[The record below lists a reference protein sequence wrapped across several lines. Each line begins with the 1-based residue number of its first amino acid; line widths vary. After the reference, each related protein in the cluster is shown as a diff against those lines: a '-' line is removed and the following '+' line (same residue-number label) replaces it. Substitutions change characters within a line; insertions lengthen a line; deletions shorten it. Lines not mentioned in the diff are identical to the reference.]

1 VTPRG
6 ALRAGTALGPRYE
19 VIGHLAR
26 SNVLD
31 VYDAWSR
38 ERGCRV
44 IAKTLRPDR
53 LDDSRAERALV
64 AEGRLLARLDH
75 PHIVRA
81 YETLRDPRAAVVL
94 ETLSGETL
102 THLIDRRERRLS
114 AAEIGFLGIHL
125 CSAVRYLHAREILH
139 LDVKPSNVVSDGGR
153 ARLID
158 LSVAR
163 PPGPAK
169 AGIGTWCYM
178 APEQA
183 RGGRLGPEADVWGIG
198 GVLFEAATG
207 ECAFDEDGDD
217 DVEYPQ
223 LLRRATPVQRVRQRL
238 PVELAVAIDAC
249 LAPSPVDRPTLT
261 HLAAACES
269 AAGLPPPERLLSRN
283 AASASRVVHSARSHR
298 AGVAWG

>member
-1 VTPRG
+1 MRPRD
-6 ALRAGTALGPRYE
+6 ALRPGTALGPGYH

-38 ERGCRV
+38 ERGSRV
-44 IAKTLRPDR
+44 IVKTLRPDR
-53 LDDSRAERALV
+53 LDDSGAERALI
-64 AEGRLLARLDH
+64 AEGRLLARLNH

-81 YETLRDPRAAVVL
+81 YETLRDPQAAIVL

-102 THLIDRRERRLS
+102 SHLIDRRERRLS
-114 AAEIGFLGIHL
+114 AAELGFLGIHL
-125 CSAVRYLHAREILH
+125 CSALGYLHAREVLH
-139 LDVKPSNVVSDGGR
+139 LDVKPSNIVSDGGR

-163 PPGPAK
+163 PPGRAK

-183 RGGRLGPEADVWGIG
+183 RGGPLGPEADVWGIG

-207 ECAFDEDGDD
+207 QCAFDGDGH

-223 LLRRATPVQRVRQRL
+223 LERRATPVHRVRQRL
-238 PVELAVAIDAC
+238 PVELAAAIDAS
-249 LAPSPVDRPTLT
+249 LAPAPLDRPTLT
-261 HLAAACES
+261 HLAAACER
-269 AAGLPPPERLLSRN
+269 AAGLPPRERLLSRD
-283 AASASRVVHSARSHR
+283 AARVVHSARSNWPAI
-298 AGVAWG
+298 AGG